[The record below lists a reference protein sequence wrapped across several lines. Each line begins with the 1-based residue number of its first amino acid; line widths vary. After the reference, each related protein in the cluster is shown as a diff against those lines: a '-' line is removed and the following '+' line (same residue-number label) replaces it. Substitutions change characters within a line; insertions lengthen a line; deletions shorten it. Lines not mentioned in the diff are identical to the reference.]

1 MEKFEFTPVR
11 VSGGRKF
18 QGDAFV
24 VGHDEREF
32 YHGGHSITSSGFV
45 GGRWRNAD
53 RYTTVTQ
60 TAQVWDPATKRCYW
74 VTEKFVQKRELPEAE
89 VEAARMAYVESTI
102 QSTLAW
108 CMSKSPNEAEGRKFA
123 RNCLRKHHPEMMEW
137 IDAKLPDERDVVAE
151 VERILQWALHARSHI
166 RRTKTSDVKTVSIAY
181 RALVHMGITKLNGF
195 KEAWMMNTTLLC
207 LPDYGIGSASESED

>member
-1 MEKFEFTPVR
+1 MMFEFTPVR

-137 IDAKLPDERDVVAE
+137 IDAKLPDKRDVVAE
-151 VERILQWALHARSHI
+151 VERILRWALQTRSNVKRTKASDRVTVRMALHALERM
-166 RRTKTSDVKTVSIAY
+166 RV
-181 RALVHMGITKLNGF
+181 TKLEGF
-195 KEAWMMNTTLLC
+195 QEAWVFETKLLE
-207 LPDYGIGSASESED
+207 LPDYGIGSEHAASC

>member
-1 MEKFEFTPVR
+1 MQFEFTPVR

-24 VGHDEREF
+24 VGHGESEF
-32 YHGGHSITSSGFV
+32 YRGGYSI
-45 GGRWRNAD
+45 
-53 RYTTVTQ
+53 TQ
-60 TAQVWDPATKRCYW
+60 TAQVWDPVAKRCWW

-151 VERILQWALHARSHI
+151 VERILRWALQTRSHVK
-166 RRTKTSDVKTVSIAY
+166 RTKASDSVTVRMAMH
-181 RALVHMGITKLNGF
+181 ALQRMGVSKLDGF
-195 KEAWMMNTTLLC
+195 KEAWCFETQLLE
-207 LPDYGIGSASESED
+207 LPDYGIGEMLADEQQAE

>member
-1 MEKFEFTPVR
+1 MMFEFTPVR

-32 YHGGHSITSSGFV
+32 YHGGYSITSSGCV

-60 TAQVWDPATKRCYW
+60 TAQVWDPVAKRCWW

-102 QSTLAW
+102 LGTLAW
-108 CMSKSPNEAEGRKFA
+108 CMSKSPNEAEARKFA

-151 VERILQWALHARSHI
+151 VERILRWALQARSHVKRTKASDRVTVRMALHALERM
-166 RRTKTSDVKTVSIAY
+166 RV
-181 RALVHMGITKLNGF
+181 TKLEGF
-195 KEAWMMNTTLLC
+195 QEAWAFETKLLE
-207 LPDYGIGSASESED
+207 LPDGGIGSELACER